1 MKKTTSFFTIVAMT
15 IGIIGIIESI
25 VNFSLFQTFIS
36 AGLVWGALEFNRDV
50 NIEENGE
57 KN

>member
-1 MKKTTSFFTIVAMT
+1 MKKTTSFFNIVAMT
-15 IGIIGIIESI
+15 IGIIGLVESI